1 MGCAQ
6 SSCRGAGEDGKSRL
20 HALVHEK
27 KVMRN
32 LLLVV
37 LMGRAQS
44 RRRRKEAG
52 VVGEANDGWLLAD
65 SPAAGSGDGAGAG
78 AESHSVHSSFRF
90 SFGSRVEVE
99 SFGLGSPVA
108 AAAEATVLMVNLEK
122 SSAGSPGGGSSRVRQ
137 VELLDRSVSS
147 VDTRLI
153 RFSYAE
159 ICSATQNFC
168 RGLTPYPTFFV
179 SHSACSC
186 STIKDIIF
194 IKDSSEF
201 SMLLCSTLIEDPIGN
216 VVVFFSV

>member
-1 MGCAQ
+1 MG
-6 SSCRGAGEDGKSRL
+6 ET
-20 HALVHEK
+20 
-27 KVMRN
+27 
-32 LLLVV
+32 
-37 LMGRAQS
+37 
-44 RRRRKEAG
+44 
-52 VVGEANDGWLLAD
+52 NDGWLLAD
-65 SPAAGSGDGAGAG
+65 SPAAGSGDGAG

-99 SFGLGSPVA
+99 SFGLGLPAV

-179 SHSACSC
+179 SHCACSC
-186 STIKDIIF
+186 STSIHIIF
-194 IKDSSEF
+194 IKNSREF
-201 SMLLCSTLIEDPIGN
+201 SMLLRSTLIEDSNGN
-216 VVVFFSV
+216 VPVFFSV